1 MGIAAEFFESKTGKS
16 INLPSARHVNV
27 SNFEDEKKGIDPNF
41 VEAVEIHGTS
51 IPPQKKKNPLKIS
64 GFLNIEAERPGFE
77 PGIRF

>member
-16 INLPSARHVNV
+16 INLPSTRHVNV

-51 IPPQKKKNPLKIS
+51 ISPKKKNPLKIS